1 MHTQIYKNILKVNR
15 ATPNN
20 SCRAELGQYPLLI
33 NMQRELWNS
42 TSTWNAVIRALTR
55 LKPCSWRSRICRRVH
70 FYSWYSHYTQTSTA
84 QSGPNKSH
92 SYKNNTTLPIEKM
105 PLKYKRRWSCI
116 YTWKETTNQQN
127 TWAECKSSQ
136 IKKDTN
142 KIQTEWSLSGYR
154 ERTAQTKMTAMRS
167 CSLCLQ
173 KEVETEE
180 HYLLHYDYDHIR
192 AAYFPKFQ
200 QIKPHFMALPNAEKF
215 IHLFGENSK
224 MNNSSKICIS
234 QSQTKTVSQS
244 PKTGIC
250 EETRSHSEFK
260 DFSLGM

>member
-1 MHTQIYKNILKVNR
+1 
-15 ATPNN
+15 
-20 SCRAELGQYPLLI
+20 
-33 NMQRELWNS
+33 MQRELWNS

-55 LKPCSWRSRICRRVH
+55 LKPWSWRSRICRRVH

-84 QSGPNKSH
+84 QSGPNNIH

-200 QIKPHFMALPNAEKF
+200 QINHILWHYQMQKN
-215 IHLFGENSK
+215 
-224 MNNSSKICIS
+224 
-234 QSQTKTVSQS
+234 
-244 PKTGIC
+244 
-250 EETRSHSEFK
+250 
-260 DFSLGM
+260 